1 MKEIEDMRYKISK
14 ERQREFELAYEKAE
28 KALQTSSHCINYDLS
43 HCIEKP
49 EHYIL
54 RIEWDS
60 LEGHMKGFR
69 SSPEFQAFF
78 EAVKPFFNDIEE
90 MQHYELT
97 HIKK

>member
-1 MKEIEDMRYKISK
+1 M
-14 ERQREFELAYEKAE
+14 
-28 KALQTSSHCINYDLS
+28 
-43 HCIEKP
+43 
-49 EHYIL
+49 L

-69 SSPEFQAFF
+69 SSPEFQVFF
-78 EAVKPFFNDIEE
+78 EAVKPLFNDIEE